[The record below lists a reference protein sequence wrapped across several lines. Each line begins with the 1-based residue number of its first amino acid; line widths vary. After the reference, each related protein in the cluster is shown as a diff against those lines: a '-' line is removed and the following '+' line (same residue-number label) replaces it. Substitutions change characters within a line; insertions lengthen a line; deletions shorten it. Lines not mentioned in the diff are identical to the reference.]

1 MTSLIKAA
9 TITGKTQGKIDYLK
23 LANAEIAEDLKNNYY
38 QSVELIERRKRD
50 FDIVNEN
57 IQELFDMIKKLE
69 DDKQTLEV
77 ENRILTRRLG
87 R

>member
-9 TITGKTQGKIDYLK
+9 QITGKAQGKIDYLK
-23 LANAEIAEDLKNNYY
+23 DANAEIAENLTNDFY
-38 QSVELIERRKRD
+38 QSVGLIERRKRD

-57 IQELFDMIKKLE
+57 IEQLFDMIKMLKSE
-69 DDKQTLEV
+69 NETLQV
-77 ENRILTRRLG
+77 ENTILTRRLA